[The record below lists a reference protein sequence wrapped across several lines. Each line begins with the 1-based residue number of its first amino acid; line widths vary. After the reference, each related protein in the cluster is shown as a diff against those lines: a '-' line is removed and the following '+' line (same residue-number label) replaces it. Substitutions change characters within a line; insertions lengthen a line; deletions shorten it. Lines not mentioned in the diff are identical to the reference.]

1 MTYKVK
7 QAIEAINPSAK
18 FVIQNDSVDQIEW
31 LEGTTPISKVTI
43 TSKITEQQTA
53 YNNDYKRKRQE
64 AYPGIWDQLDMIY
77 WDQVNGT
84 TKFKDAIAKV
94 KADNP
99 KS

>member
-7 QAIEAINPSAK
+7 TAIEALNSKAK
-18 FVIQNDSVDQIEW
+18 FRIVNDSVDQIEW
-31 LEGTTPISKVTI
+31 LEGTTPIDKDTI

-64 AYPGIWDQLDMIY
+64 AYPGVWDQLDMIY

-84 TKFKDAIAKV
+84 AKFKEAIAKV

-99 KS
+99 KD